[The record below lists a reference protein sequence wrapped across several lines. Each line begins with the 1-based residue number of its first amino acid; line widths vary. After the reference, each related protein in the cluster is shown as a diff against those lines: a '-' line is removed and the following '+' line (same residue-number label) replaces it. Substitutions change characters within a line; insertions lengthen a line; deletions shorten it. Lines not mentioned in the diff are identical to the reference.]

1 MAHQKVSLKHD
12 KTTEVVY
19 DCSDPGTGKTFVR
32 VTAFAE
38 RRRKGGGCA
47 LVVAPRSLLKS
58 AWANDFK
65 KFAPDMRVSIAR
77 ADNRAHAFA
86 VDADVYIVNTDGV
99 KWVADQRPAF
109 FKKFSELIVDEITAF
124 KHHTS
129 QRSKAL
135 RKIAK
140 YFKHRSGLTGTP
152 NGRSITDVWHQVAIL
167 DGGQRLGPSFYAFR
181 NSVCVPEQVGRQQ
194 HMIDWV
200 DKEGAEEA
208 VFGLLSD
215 IVVRHKFEDC
225 VDIPPNHHYVVD
237 FEMPQK
243 MRRVY
248 EQMERD
254 QIALITDTSPA
265 AMKQYL
271 STGKK
276 ASVVPLTALN
286 AAVLAGKL
294 LQIASGAVYDSDG
307 NYHVIDSSR
316 YELVLDM
323 VEQRKHS
330 LVFFLWQHQRD
341 LMVAEAESRGLT
353 YCVLDGATNDK
364 ERDMMVL
371 AYQMGRYRV
380 MFAHP
385 KSAAHGL
392 TLTKGT
398 ATIWP
403 SPTADLELWKQGNK
417 RQHRIGQTEKTET
430 IVVLGDCRID
440 QRVYYDIL
448 MRKNERMTTLLD
460 LFASLTSQFD
470 LKDAA

>member
-1 MAHQKVSLKHD
+1 
-12 KTTEVVY
+12 
-19 DCSDPGTGKTFVR
+19 
-32 VTAFAE
+32 
-38 RRRKGGGCA
+38 
-47 LVVAPRSLLKS
+47 
-58 AWANDFK
+58 
-65 KFAPDMRVSIAR
+65 
-77 ADNRAHAFA
+77 
-86 VDADVYIVNTDGV
+86 
-99 KWVADQRPAF
+99 
-109 FKKFSELIVDEITAF
+109 
-124 KHHTS
+124 
-129 QRSKAL
+129 
-135 RKIAK
+135 
-140 YFKHRSGLTGTP
+140 
-152 NGRSITDVWHQVAIL
+152 
-167 DGGQRLGPSFYAFR
+167 
-181 NSVCVPEQVGRQQ
+181 
-194 HMIDWV
+194 
-200 DKEGAEEA
+200 
-208 VFGLLSD
+208 
-215 IVVRHKFEDC
+215 
-225 VDIPPNHHYVVD
+225 
-237 FEMPQK
+237 
-243 MRRVY
+243 
-248 EQMERD
+248 
-254 QIALITDTSPA
+254 
-265 AMKQYL
+265 
-271 STGKK
+271 
-276 ASVVPLTALN
+276 VVPLTALN